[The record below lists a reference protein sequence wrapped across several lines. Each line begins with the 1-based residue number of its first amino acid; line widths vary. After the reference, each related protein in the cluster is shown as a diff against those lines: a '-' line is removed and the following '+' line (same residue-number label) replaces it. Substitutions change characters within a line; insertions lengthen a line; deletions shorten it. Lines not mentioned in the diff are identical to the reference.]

1 MISDRGATV
10 IVYVVLA
17 IWGLGMLASMWPG
30 SDYRMEPSVHGIF
43 TATVVGSLTYRM
55 KKDADKD
62 KDNSGG
68 SHRK

>member
-17 IWGLGMLASMWPG
+17 VWGIGMLVSMWPG
-30 SDYRMEPSVHGIF
+30 STYKMEASVHGIF

-55 KKDADKD
+55 KKDADK
-62 KDNSGG
+62 SGG